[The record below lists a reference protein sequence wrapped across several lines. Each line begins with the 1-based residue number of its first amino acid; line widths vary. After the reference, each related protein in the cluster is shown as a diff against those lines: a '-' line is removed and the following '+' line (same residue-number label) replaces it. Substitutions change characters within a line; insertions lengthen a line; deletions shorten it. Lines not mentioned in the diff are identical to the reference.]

1 MKRLFILTALLV
13 LTASLTG
20 CNCMRGT
27 CFGRFFRGASYP
39 PPAPTMI
46 ADPCNPCVPCNPCP
60 PAGGP
65 CDPAVPGPIQYT
77 TPAG

>member
-20 CNCMRGT
+20 CRCMD
-27 CFGRFFRGASYP
+27 RFFRGASYP
-39 PPAPTMI
+39 PPAQTLI

-60 PAGGP
+60 PAGGA
-65 CDPAVPGPIQYT
+65 CGACGPAVPGPVQY